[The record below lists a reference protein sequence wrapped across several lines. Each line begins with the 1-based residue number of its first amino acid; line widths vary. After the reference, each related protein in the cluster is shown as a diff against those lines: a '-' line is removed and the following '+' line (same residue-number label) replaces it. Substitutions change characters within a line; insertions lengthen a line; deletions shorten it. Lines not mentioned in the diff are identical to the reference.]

1 MRYNQTVLVLYGEQV
16 EAFTDLKKFCKIKG
30 ATYNTLK
37 QKKFPIK
44 INGFILNK
52 ELKGVSMEF
61 IQRDEKLIKIQ

>member
-37 QKKFPIK
+37 QKKFPINV
-44 INGFILNK
+44 NGAKLVKEPKGASFEYIYRDGELIEIL
-52 ELKGVSMEF
+52 
-61 IQRDEKLIKIQ
+61 